1 MMRAIPAPG
10 LDDARDEKACSKSFR
25 PAAMTSARSTA
36 FSGAG
41 TRAAV
46 RAEQLR
52 LGLPADGWPDQTLL
66 GKL

>member
-1 MMRAIPAPG
+1 
-10 LDDARDEKACSKSFR
+10 
-25 PAAMTSARSTA
+25 MTSARLTA
-36 FSGAG
+36 FSAAG